1 MGVREVFARQ
11 ELTVINLPILL
22 AVHISVTKRN
32 FHGAKHGFS
41 LFSADMMSWSLK
53 AACMPTCG
61 CSNRKRKKKENMA
74 ASVIVLRR
82 EKTINKREMKTQE
95 LWNCK
100 NLPRQLCILQNNC
113 LVLE

>member
-61 CSNRKRKKKENMA
+61 CSNRKRKKKKNMA

-82 EKTINKREMKTQE
+82 EKTINKQRNEDPRIMELQKFAKTA
-95 LWNCK
+95 LYSPK
-100 NLPRQLCILQNNC
+100 
-113 LVLE
+113 